1 MDNTEV
7 LIEEGTESRIYE
19 IGYLLSPF
27 LTEEE
32 LASVV
37 SKIKDITKEQGATFV
52 FEEDPKKI
60 ELAYTMT
67 KNISNKNKNFDEAY
81 FGWFKFESNPETI
94 ALIEEN
100 IKKIEAIIR
109 FLLVKTTRENNFIPR
124 KFVRRQSTFKDSS
137 LKTDDTST
145 EAVDEKKIDQEIDAL
160 VEEVIA

>member
-19 IGYLLSPF
+19 IGYLLNPF
-27 LTEEE
+27 LSEEE
-32 LASVV
+32 LALIV
-37 SKIKDITKEQGATFV
+37 SKIKDITKEQGGTFV
-52 FEEDPKKI
+52 FEEDPKKM

-81 FGWFKFESNPETI
+81 FGWFKFESTPESI

-100 IKKIEAIIR
+100 LKKLEAIIR
-109 FLLVKTTRENNFIPR
+109 FLLVKTTRENNFIPK

-137 LKTDDTST
+137 VKTDDVST
-145 EAVDEKKIDQEIDAL
+145 EVIDEKKIDEEIDAL
-160 VEEVIA
+160 VEEVVA